1 MKKYLFLLAC
11 ALFTQSFYAQPN
23 ADTAINEDE
32 KVEIP
37 HRKAYAYFQNSYD
50 FEDGYGIGSFYLDE
64 PEKNELIYPF
74 SSDIIETAGIYAGA
88 VANNIFYGCT
98 YEYKTTSFPEPG
110 NLISIDLAT
119 GEQKEIGPWNES
131 GDTRAKILDMTY
143 NYANKT
149 MYAIGYFYSSGITKG
164 VFTVDLTTGKLEL
177 ICETEIATAAIAAN
191 YNGDI
196 YVMGRDGNLY
206 LLDETTGEM
215 TEICQTEYKRPGH
228 LWSLEFDHTDGNLYW
243 VGSSI
248 DKDEAAYYH
257 LLRFNMNESPVT
269 YERVGTIGTETSEA
283 QCYGLYIPF
292 VLGGEYAPASP
303 TDFSITP
310 DEKGELKAKLK
321 WTNPSKTFGGSDLV
335 ELTSVTIIRN
345 NDTIAT
351 VQTSEI
357 GGQMEWTDENVPS
370 YGEYEYIIYASNNAG
385 NGEKVIYK
393 EYIGPDSPAAVTDLV
408 ARNSDR
414 CDNVSLSWNKSE
426 GGVHGNYCDPES
438 VTYKVIR
445 YPDETVIAEN
455 LKETSFIDNGI
466 KRLARYY
473 YKVYAVNEFGENPA
487 VSENYIVA
495 GPAMD
500 MPYSETFTDNNITTN
515 QISFYDSNNDFYGWQ
530 ISSGWGYYQF
540 GDRSN
545 AVEYFV
551 NPTFTPSN
559 IQSTDEWFIT
569 PPLKFEG
576 GRQYSLT
583 FDYRSITNENVG
595 ITTGENNS
603 IEAQKIHET
612 IELEALEGE
621 ATDFTKYTTL
631 LPAPAEDCIQCIGF
645 HLTTPFPEDRYSF
658 LQITNIEIKE
668 YVSVDKAEI
677 KELVTVKAI
686 DGNIIIEGQF
696 NEAEVYSAD
705 GMKVAST
712 SENIIPAGTLE
723 KGLYLVRVMKDNK
736 AETFKVML

>member
-32 KVEIP
+32 KVEVP
-37 HRKAYAYFQNSYD
+37 HRKAYAYFQSNFD
-50 FEDGYGIGSFYLDE
+50 FGKGEYGIGSFYLDT
-64 PEKNELIYPF
+64 PNETTLEYSFATNPIE
-74 SSDIIETAGIYAGA
+74 DIGTFAGA
-88 VANNIFYGCT
+88 VANGIFYGCA
-98 YEYKTTSFPEPG
+98 YKYVPGSVTPKDFFSF
-110 NLISIDLAT
+110 DLKT
-119 GEQKEIGPWNES
+119 GERKDIGPWTEDIYMK
-131 GDTRAKILDMTY
+131 GLDMTY
-143 NYANKT
+143 NYADKT
-149 MYAIGYFYSSGITKG
+149 MYLLAYNPEILKG
-164 VFTVDLTTGKLEL
+164 LFTIDMETGK
-177 ICETEIATAAIAAN
+177 ATHIIDIEKPAAAIAAN
-191 YNGDI
+191 YEGQL
-196 YVMGRDGNLY
+196 YVMGRDGCLY
-206 LLDETTGEM
+206 SLDKETGKM
-215 TEICQTEYKRPGH
+215 TEICKTEYKRPDTNC
-228 LWSLEFDHTDGNLYW
+228 SLEFDHTDGNLYW
-243 VGSSI
+243 IGTSFEK
-248 DKDEAAYYH
+248 DKAEFCH
-257 LLRFNMNESPVT
+257 LIRFNMNENPVT
-269 YERVGTIGTETSEA
+269 FDHIGTIASETSDVLCHA
-283 QCYGLYIPF
+283 LYIPF
-292 VLGGEYAPASP
+292 VLGGEYAPVAPSE
-303 TDFSITP
+303 FSISP
-310 DEKGELKAKLK
+310 NQDGKLEATLR
-321 WTNPSKTFGGSDLV
+321 WTNPVKDFNGRELKDLSSITV
-335 ELTSVTIIRN
+335 LRDGEE
-345 NDTIAT
+345 IANIPT
-351 VQTSEI
+351 DEI
-357 GGQMEWTDENVPS
+357 GGKMEWTDKNVPQI
-370 YGEYEYIIYASNNAG
+370 GEHEYSIYANNNAG
-385 NGEKVIYK
+385 EGEKTTTIR
-393 EYIGPDSPAAVTDLV
+393 YIGMDSPKAVDK
-408 ARNSDR
+408 
-414 CDNVSLSWNKSE
+414 VSAKIKDSYNIISLEWSSSNGGQHGSYCNKDEVS
-426 GGVHGNYCDPES
+426 
-438 VTYKVIR
+438 YKIIR
-445 YPDETVIAEN
+445 YPDEVVVAEN
-455 LKETSFIDNGI
+455 LKDTIFNDKDI
-466 KRLARYY
+466 KRLARYHY
-473 YKVYAVNEFGENPA
+473 AIYAVNNIGENETL
-487 VSENYIVA
+487 SNYIVA

-500 MPYSETFTDNNITTN
+500 MPYSETFSDNNISIN

-583 FDYRSITNENVG
+583 FDYRSITNENVE

-668 YVSVDKAEI
+668 YVSVDKAEL
-677 KELVTVKAI
+677 KDMVTVKAI
-686 DGNIIIEGQF
+686 DGNIIIKGQF